1 MGVQIRPDLSGS
13 VRVCPDLLIVSP
25 SLSALFQRCLADR
38 QAACKPGSVP
48 DAANRSAHRAAAIHL
63 GRRLP
68 AASCDLPGDG
78 PGRAIVSLFGL
89 APGGACSAGRSP
101 DRWCALTAPSHP
113 YRRPPEKKT
122 RGRTGW
128 RCVSVRF
135 PSARAAWEL
144 PSALSRGARTF
155 LDPRPGQTRP
165 ETAAARRPGEIH
177 FIADAAV
184 FGCACRCWTEDPQPP
199 TYSGPRPP
207 SPEELKPTGSGRGT
221 KRVPE

>member
-1 MGVQIRPDLSGS
+1 MGGVQIRPDLSGF
-13 VRVCPDLLIVSP
+13 VWICLDFGIVSL
-25 SLSALFQRCLADR
+25 SLSALFQRCLVDR

-48 DAANRSAHRAAAIHL
+48 DAAGCPARRVAAIHL

-78 PGRAIVSLFGL
+78 PGRANVSLFGL
-89 APGGACSAGRSP
+89 APGGACSAGQSP

-113 YRRPPEKKT
+113 YRRPPQKKT
-122 RGRTGW
+122 RGRTGR

-155 LDPRPGQTRP
+155 LDPRPGQTRT
-165 ETAAARRPGEIH
+165 EAATARRPGGFH
-177 FIADAAV
+177 CIAVAAL
-184 FGCACRCWTEDPQPP
+184 A
-199 TYSGPRPP
+199 GPKSPSPRLVRGPAP

-221 KRVPE
+221 ERVPE